1 MNNGKALR
9 YTFVRATCSIVYIYI
24 YIYIYIDVNLHVL
37 VYNFGLELSSCITCL
52 KLLTFAGKGEKAG
65 HVPVY

>member
-1 MNNGKALR
+1 MSWFITLDWNSQ
-9 YTFVRATCSIVYIYI
+9 VVS
-24 YIYIYIDVNLHVL
+24 L
-37 VYNFGLELSSCITCL
+37 VL